1 MEQKSPTEMEQNIH
15 WQIFSVRPGH
25 APTLYNDTT
34 HDRNINRYIY
44 DQTSEGLISKVNS
57 RVTPILSEVSEK
69 DLKGKKQL

>member
-1 MEQKSPTEMEQNIH
+1 M
-15 WQIFSVRPGH
+15 RPGH

-34 HDRNINRYIY
+34 HDRNINGYIY

-57 RVTPILSEVSEK
+57 RVTPILSEVSER